1 MNQIKQPKKIFI
13 LRNNDLGD
21 VLVATPL
28 VRGIRKAFPESHI
41 SLGVGDWAE
50 SLLENNHDLDDI
62 VHCNA
67 PWHNKQNCRFPA
79 NSPRTFLE
87 GLIYIL
93 FSREARHVRR
103 QSYTHGIDVLGSRQG
118 SWLLKRAGIPNRYG
132 VRGYAGGDT
141 WCSSCI
147 DFREDRKVAEAGL
160 AFLELFDAK
169 VEVEPRPRI
178 FLTEAEKREAENR
191 WGERKPKL
199 KRIIIAPGGGFPE
212 KCWGNHKF
220 SKLTQLLLD
229 QTVHKIAIIGSAED
243 KKRIHA
249 NDPSPKPIR
258 IENFCGEL
266 SLRQSA
272 AMVAKS
278 DFVITNSS
286 LPMHL
291 ASAFHVPSMTLLGE
305 WYDSAKLHY
314 KQWGYPEGLVLG
326 KETSNGIQNTSK
338 PENVFQ
344 TFEKHI
350 LESLRIRL

>member
-1 MNQIKQPKKIFI
+1 M
-13 LRNNDLGD
+13 GD

-28 VRGIRKAFPESHI
+28 VHGLRKAFPESHI
-41 SLGVGDWAE
+41 SLGVGEWAE
-50 SLLENNHDLDDI
+50 SLLKNNPDLDEI

-87 GLIYIL
+87 GLIYVL
-93 FSREARHVRR
+93 LSKEARHVRR
-103 QSYTHGIDVLGSRQG
+103 QRYTHGIDVLGSRQG
-118 SWLLKRAGIPNRYG
+118 SWLLRRAGIPHRYG

-141 WCSSCI
+141 WCESCI

-160 AFLELFDAK
+160 AFLKLLDAK
-169 VEVEPRPRI
+169 VEIEPRPHV
-178 FLTEAEKREAENR
+178 FLTEMEKQEAENR
-191 WGERKPKL
+191 WRERKSES

-212 KCWGNHKF
+212 KCWGDDQF
-220 SKLTQLLLD
+220 STLTHLLLD
-229 QTVHKIAIIGSAED
+229 QTIHKIGIIGSIED
-243 KKRIHA
+243 RGRIPTSDLSA
-249 NDPSPKPIR
+249 NTGR

-272 AMVAKS
+272 ALVAQS

-291 ASAFHVPSMTLLGE
+291 AGAFRIPSLTLLGE

-326 KETSNGIQNTSK
+326 KELA
-338 PENVFQ
+338 ENVSKVTCPHDAFDA
-344 TFEKHI
+344 FAENVSVIPRK
-350 LESLRIRL
+350 LS